1 MNMSTPGSPPSRRK
15 LAYDAAMWT
24 MTDLEAATFI
34 AIMVAMWAA

>member
-1 MNMSTPGSPPSRRK
+1 MNMSTPGSPPSRRN
-15 LAYDAAMWT
+15 AATWT